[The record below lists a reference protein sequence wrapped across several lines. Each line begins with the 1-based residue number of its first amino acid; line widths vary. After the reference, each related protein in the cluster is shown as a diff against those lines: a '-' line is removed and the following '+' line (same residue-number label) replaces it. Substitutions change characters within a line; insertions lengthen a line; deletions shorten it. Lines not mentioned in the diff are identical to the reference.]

1 MLPLSDLVGEVQHG
15 TREVPRQQHCHQ
27 LLSPLLS
34 LPQWDRDTPEA
45 LQVPP
50 ECVELG
56 RHPQRAGLSLGMRS
70 KGNKELREKRE
81 KNAKEYLLTN
91 IYVAEKKGEF
101 WLKTEAEK
109 RQLGSQ
115 HILETASPL

>member
-1 MLPLSDLVGEVQHG
+1 MCGTGQAPPRLTESWAEPGHEEQREQGIEGE
-15 TREVPRQQHCHQ
+15 E
-27 LLSPLLS
+27 
-34 LPQWDRDTPEA
+34 
-45 LQVPP
+45 
-50 ECVELG
+50 
-56 RHPQRAGLSLGMRS
+56 
-70 KGNKELREKRE
+70 E